1 MARKRAKTWA
11 MRSSVRK
18 KQCPWRGRGERT
30 AWQGNAETVRDRC
43 ISRLCTSVRVSG
55 GTLYACTLR
64 SHELACRPSA
74 KPRHRWGSG
83 DYPYKCGWEFNQHTT
98 NHQVAQLPPPIRDI
112 PPSGWCPISVSQ
124 SGSQFGWFGGAS
136 RGTPKPK
143 VPNEILKVKMGVHH
157 TRTFLLI

>member
-1 MARKRAKTWA
+1 MSLLAAPQ
-11 MRSSVRK
+11 RS
-18 KQCPWRGRGERT
+18 PGTG
-30 AWQGNAETVRDRC
+30 GDRV
-43 ISRLCTSVRVSG
+43 IIHTSVDGEV
-55 GTLYACTLR
+55 
-64 SHELACRPSA
+64 
-74 KPRHRWGSG
+74 
-83 DYPYKCGWEFNQHTT
+83 NQHTT

-136 RGTPKPK
+136 RGTPELK